1 MRCRLEVDCHDGDNG
16 GCSHLCG
23 VPYGCYC
30 PGSAWTLGEDE
41 LNCQPSSDAVLLTC
55 NKNEMNI
62 EIDYSLFDSENYE
75 VTLNDEN
82 CPGVG
87 GQSVGGWNLTTG
99 LESCGTTLEF
109 GEGNVVFTQ
118 IVKARAGSNGIV
130 LGRPVDLEFTC
141 TYQSEFETDSERIT
155 INEVTSV
162 QGLSGD
168 GDFSFALE
176 LYSDHS
182 FTEKQS
188 ASDVI
193 IVGEMVYFSIETQ
206 QLPSNLVFAV
216 HNCTIHDASVNE
228 EYQVIAQSC
237 PSPTIMASTQMASN
251 SQLQVSY
258 MSFAF
263 VSSDA
268 MEHEEELTCS
278 IQVCEASDPN
288 SYCATAQTNC

>member
-1 MRCRLEVDCHDGDNG
+1 MG
-16 GCSHLCG
+16 
-23 VPYGCYC
+23 
-30 PGSAWTLGEDE
+30 
-41 LNCQPSSDAVLLTC
+41 
-55 NKNEMNI
+55 
-62 EIDYSLFDSENYE
+62 
-75 VTLNDEN
+75 
-82 CPGVG
+82 
-87 GQSVGGWNLTTG
+87 
-99 LESCGTTLEF
+99 
-109 GEGNVVFTQ
+109 GNVVFTQ
-118 IVKARAGSNGIV
+118 IVKARAGSNGII

-141 TYQSEFETDSERIT
+141 AYQSEFETDSERIT

-168 GDFSFALE
+168 GDFSFAIE

-188 ASDVI
+188 ESDVI

-251 SQLQVSY
+251 SQLQCPTCPSP
-258 MSFAF
+258 SSAPTPWNTRKNSPARSKF
-263 VSSDA
+263 VKPA
-268 MEHEEELTCS
+268 
-278 IQVCEASDPN
+278 IPIP
-288 SYCATAQTNC
+288 TAPLLKPIAKNANG